1 MTNALARGDFTIG
14 DAVRRDQRKSC
25 KKPLSVFPVAFSLP
39 GIRGGLRTN
48 FSRLVSSLSRIIF
61 EKSAF
66 SVFRNFILYFYI
78 FFFTILMIF
87 RVEDSFF
94 LRFTMSK

>member
-48 FSRLVSSLSRIIF
+48 FSRLVSSVVCSRIIF

-66 SVFRNFILYFYI
+66 SCSVILFYI
-78 FFFTILMIF
+78 FIF
-87 RVEDSFF
+87 SS
-94 LRFTMSK
+94 LRFL